1 MREKI
6 VELLKNTN
14 ERIIGQDRYMNS
26 AVLIAIA
33 EFDKKE
39 YIILEKRAI
48 EIRQGGEISLPG
60 GKCEEKDKNSEE
72 TAIRETI
79 EELGMPREKIDIAG
93 KLGVLVNPSGI
104 LLEVYVGFVKLENK
118 EDIDYN
124 KDEVERVIFAP
135 IEFFLKNEP
144 RIEKIGIE
152 NIPQFSSKELGLPKR
167 YHGPWQGNPREVYFY
182 NFQGDIVWG
191 MTAEIIL
198 DFIKIL
204 RKNMEVENDFK

>member
-14 ERIIGQDRYMNS
+14 ERIIGQDRYVNS

-33 EFDKKE
+33 ELDEKE
-39 YIILEKRAI
+39 YIVLEKRAI

-60 GKCEEKDKNSEE
+60 GKCDKKDKNSEE

-79 EELGMPREKIDIAG
+79 EELGIPREKIEISG
-93 KLGVLVNPSGI
+93 KLGILVNPSGMI
-104 LLEVYVGFVKLENK
+104 LEVYVGFVRLENR
-118 EDIDYN
+118 EDIKYN

-152 NIPQFSSKELGLPKR
+152 NVPQFSSEELGLTTR

-182 NFQGDIVWG
+182 NFHGDIIWG

-198 DFIKIL
+198 DFIKML
-204 RKNMEVENDFK
+204 KKDMEVVE

>member
-14 ERIIGQDRYMNS
+14 ERIIGQDRYVNS

-33 EFDKKE
+33 ELDKKE
-39 YIILEKRAI
+39 YIVLEKRAI

-60 GKCEEKDKNSEE
+60 GKCDKKDKNSEE

-79 EELGMPREKIDIAG
+79 EELGIPREKIEISG
-93 KLGVLVNPSGI
+93 KLGILVNPSGMI
-104 LLEVYVGFVKLENK
+104 LEVYVGFVRLENR
-118 EDIDYN
+118 EDIKYN

-152 NIPQFSSKELGLPKR
+152 NVPQFSSRSLDCQRDIMDLG
-167 YHGPWQGNPREVYFY
+167 REIQEKYIF
-182 NFQGDIVWG
+182 
-191 MTAEIIL
+191 II
-198 DFIKIL
+198 F
-204 RKNMEVENDFK
+204 MET